1 MDGWTEGWKD
11 RWMDGW
17 MYGQKNKWMDMHLK
31 PDIATYKCIV
41 NIEGDLT

>member
-17 MYGQKNKWMDMHLK
+17 MDGQMDKWMEDLI
-31 PDIATYKCIV
+31 IATYKCIV
-41 NIEGDLT
+41 KVEGI